1 MKNGLIIFLAA
12 LLVIACNNTDKK
24 TAANTETANLTGKTV
39 RGNAIDTGTHQ
50 HTNPTSPAV
59 DSANLTTIGWIDSM
73 DLNMGKIV
81 EGQDLEISYRF
92 RNSGKKPLIISNVR
106 AQCGCTIPE
115 TPKEPFAPGQQGVI
129 KAKFSSAGRGGS
141 HNTKE
146 VYVDANTNPA
156 TTVLIFHVEVLKK
169 GK

>member
-1 MKNGLIIFLAA
+1 MKKGLIVFFSAA
-12 LLVIACNNTDKK
+12 LVIACNNADKK
-24 TAANTETANLTGKTV
+24 ASNTETANLTGKTV
-39 RGNAIDTGTHQ
+39 RGNAIDTATHQ
-50 HTNPTSPAV
+50 HTTPPAI
-59 DSANLTTIGWIDSM
+59 DSANLTTIEWIDNM

-81 EGQDLEISYRF
+81 EGQDLEIAYRF

-146 VYVDANTNPA
+146 VYVEANTNPA
-156 TTVLIFHVEVLKK
+156 TTVLVFHVEVLKK

>member
-1 MKNGLIIFLAA
+1 MKNGLIVCFSV

-24 TAANTETANLTGKTV
+24 MANTENANVSGKTV
-39 RGNAIDTGTHQ
+39 RGNAIDTATHQ
-50 HTNPTSPAV
+50 HTTPPAI
-59 DSANLTTIGWIDSM
+59 DSANLTTIEWIDNM
-73 DLNMGKIV
+73 ELNMGKIV
-81 EGQDLEISYRF
+81 EGQDLEIAYRF

-129 KAKFSSAGRGGS
+129 KAKFSSTGRGGS

-146 VYVDANTNPA
+146 VYVEANTNPA
-156 TTVLIFHVEVLKK
+156 TTVLVFHVEVLKR